1 MRHEALAAVA
11 SHGKDI
17 EYLKKFTNHESRLIR
32 ESAQVA

>member
-11 SHGKDI
+11 SHGRDVD
-17 EYLKKFTNHESRLIR
+17 YLKKFTTHENRLVR